1 MEIEFTKPTPE
12 AAKLQKLF
20 NMTDKEAIQC
30 LMKEVDELSA
40 KLEAWEKCAD
50 RLFVHAEEI
59 RTTVNSRAMFES
71 ARDDIAEYIRL
82 KWANFGSK
90 LLQ

>member
-1 MEIEFTKPTPE
+1 MEIETTKPIPE

-50 RLFVHAEEI
+50 RLFVYAEEI
-59 RTTVNSRAMFES
+59 LTTVNSRAMLES

-82 KWANFGSK
+82 KREQA
-90 LLQ
+90 